1 MQQQTSMAR
10 SEQSPAPADPGAEGH
25 LPPAYLA
32 SWAVRGTLC
41 AMHKVG
47 SEIAVDAVPPDA
59 AALLPQLGDTDLP
72 DELKQ
77 QIGEQLAALALPDPA
92 AALRPIVELRA
103 AEWDADV
110 RDKFAR
116 FIVAL
121 MLRHPSVVVRVAA
134 AMRDILETGTREMK
148 RRYASRR
155 SDPRTFA
162 EFVTRAD
169 PQAPLNAATQYLHK
183 VIDGDAIAATIGK
196 MQWTRI
202 TVAEARFS
210 QLTSDQPLDAPL
222 SLGDKNAYISLPLG
236 PTALFVASNNTGLLD
251 TLSRHDPSKVV
262 RMMNMATVTRANDC
276 VFGTDDSQLAFVKHH
291 FGEAPTTP
299 QLPDIPRKEA
309 LATFRRK

>member
-1 MQQQTSMAR
+1 MAR
-10 SEQSPAPADPGAEGH
+10 SEQSPPPADPGAERH

-32 SWAVRGTLC
+32 SWAVHGTVC

-47 SEIAVDAVPPDA
+47 SEIAVEAVPPDA
-59 AALLPQLGDTDLP
+59 AALLTQLGDTDLP

-77 QIGEQLAALALPDPA
+77 QVAQQLAALALSEPA
-92 AALRPIVELRA
+92 KALQPILELRA
-103 AEWDADV
+103 TDWDTDV
-110 RDKFAR
+110 REKFAR

-134 AMRDILETGTREMK
+134 AMRDILETGTREMQ
-148 RRYASRR
+148 RRYAARR

-162 EFVTRAD
+162 EFITRAD

-183 VIDGDAIAATIGK
+183 VIDGDAIAAAIGK

-222 SLGDKNAYISLPLG
+222 SLGDKNAYISLPLS
-236 PTALFVASNNTGLLD
+236 PTALFVASNNPNLLD

-276 VFGTDDSQLAFVKHH
+276 VFATDASQLSFVKHH
-291 FGEAPTTP
+291 FGEAPATP
-299 QLPDIPRKEA
+299 QLPDSPRQEA
-309 LATFRRK
+309 LATLRRGPGR